1 MSEFDLSNGINT
13 KEEVEVTQEVDKW
26 KNRRK
31 MAYFSLYGTAIVIG
45 VLALLWLVHPTSL
58 DTYPKIESTV
68 TTIILGWFSII
79 ALYFGAS
86 SLADIFGNK
95 VK

>member
-1 MSEFDLSNGINT
+1 MSEFNLKDGIDSR
-13 KEEVEVTQEVDKW
+13 EEVEVTQEVDKW
-26 KNRRK
+26 KNRRT
-31 MAYFSLYGTAIVIG
+31 MAYYSLYSVTAVIV
-45 VLALLWLVHPTSL
+45 VLALTWIFHPSSL
-58 DTYPKIESTV
+58 DSYQKIENTV
-68 TTIILGWFSII
+68 TTVILGWFSII